1 MAEQHGKLTLPR
13 LVSASFRHF
22 SLYNLKPEIDIDF
35 PDGVFCLAGANGLG
49 KSTFLLAINYAI
61 TGRVPE
67 PDRPFISLDDYYKRT
82 RDFSTYFFDGRVNEH
97 DRELAEI
104 EIQLRIGD
112 WEVSLTRGMFDPD
125 GIRDLWLE
133 LEDGQLHQVTGSP
146 LQLQSKYHEEV
157 TRRVGLASF
166 EQLVFLHHFVL
177 TFDER
182 RFLLFWSSRELEQ
195 ALYLSIGVDAKTAR
209 RFDILQDKAQKAGS
223 RGRNT
228 VSHASAIRA
237 KLKEL
242 ERALLNPKHKRVL
255 DNIETR
261 YAALQN
267 AYDQAIIRFERLDA
281 GLRDAKIKLA
291 EFSAEQSTLRAEYD
305 GEFSKRMAGSSDI
318 RHHPIIRE
326 SITEGRCQLCDSH
339 REGISA
345 SIGKQLESEHC
356 PICGTKI
363 IRRTNKDFARLKAI
377 DKQLSL
383 GAIEISDQVKK
394 IDRLTAEHASAGSER
409 DAASNALKKFA
420 KQYRKEIAR
429 MEADSTP
436 GVNSLLDDY
445 RRQIDE
451 LETEKQKQYQQ
462 RDKYREELRPL
473 QRKLE
478 KQYRNAEH
486 VFVPMFKR
494 LAESF
499 LGVELNVLFELSK
512 STGISLVLDVARDPR
527 REYHQL
533 SESQR
538 FFVDI
543 ALRMALIKYMSAVED
558 PGCLYLDTPEGSL
571 DIAYETK
578 AGEMIA
584 QFVQDGFGC
593 VMTANINTSKLL
605 QSLAEG
611 CDPESM
617 TLYRMTS
624 WAKLSEVQTTQEY
637 LFDEA
642 FSAIEKKI
650 KSKKKGTSL

>member
-1 MAEQHGKLTLPR
+1 MTEQHGKLSLPR

-22 SLYNLKPEIDIDF
+22 SLYNLKPKIDIEF

-67 PDRPFISLDDYYKRT
+67 PDRPFISLEDYHNKT
-82 RDFSTYFFDGRVNEH
+82 RDFSTYFFDGRINEH
-97 DRELAEI
+97 DREVAEI

-112 WEVSLTRGMFDPD
+112 WEVNLTRGLFDPD
-125 GIRDLWLE
+125 GIRALWFE
-133 LEDGQLHQVTGSP
+133 QEDGQLHEVKGSP
-146 LQLQSKYHEEV
+146 TQLQANYQAEI
-157 TRRVGLASF
+157 TQRAGLASF
-166 EQLVFLHHFVL
+166 EQLVFLQHFVL

-182 RFLLFWSSRELEQ
+182 RFLLFWSRRELEQ
-195 ALYLSIGVDAKTAR
+195 TLYLSIGLDTKIAK
-209 RFDILQDKAQKAGS
+209 RFDFLQDKAQKADS

-242 ERALLNPKHKRVL
+242 ERALLDPKQKRVL
-255 DNIETR
+255 DNVETR

-267 AYDQAIIRFERLDA
+267 TSDQVIDRFERIDA
-281 GLRDAKIKLA
+281 SLRDAATKLA
-291 EFSAEQSTLRAEYD
+291 ELSAEQTTLRAEYD
-305 GEFSKRMAGSSDI
+305 AEFSKRMEGSSDI

-339 REGISA
+339 RAGISA
-345 SIGKQLESEHC
+345 SIEKQLKSEHC

-363 IRRTNKDFARLKAI
+363 IPRTHKDFARLKSL

-383 GAIEISDQVKK
+383 RAIEISDQVKK
-394 IDRLTAEHASAGSER
+394 IDRLTAEHASAGKDREI
-409 DAASNALKKFA
+409 AANELKRFS

-429 MEADSTP
+429 LEADSTP
-436 GVNSLLDDY
+436 GVNNLLDDY
-445 RRQIDE
+445 KRQIDE
-451 LETEKQKQYQQ
+451 LESEKQKQYQQ

-478 KQYRNAEH
+478 NQYRNAEH
-486 VFVPMFKR
+486 VFVPMFKK

-499 LGVELNVLFELSK
+499 LGVELNVVFELSRT
-512 STGISLVLDVARDPR
+512 TGISLVLDVAKDPR

-543 ALRMALIKYMSAVED
+543 ALRMALMKYMSAATD

-593 VMTANINTSKLL
+593 IMTANINTSRLL

-611 CDPESM
+611 CDQESM
-617 TLYRMTS
+617 TLYRMTT
-624 WAKLSEVQTTQEY
+624 WADLSKVQATQEES
-637 LFDEA
+637 FDEA

-650 KSKKKGTSL
+650 KSKKKGK